1 MKRLFLMTALCLV
14 VASADAAKKKKPP
27 ASQNLVELVP
37 DLVPQQ
43 PKDAAGKPIPKEEEP
58 PPEDAP
64 YKGCVDAKG
73 VAVLWH
79 ETRGIPD
86 VAQALFDKK
95 GRPTIEHNPSRMK
108 YLNELTRTFFYAHE
122 CGHHVL
128 GHLYGAVQGVDKEQQ
143 ADCWAV
149 LTLKESGALG
159 EEGLQTIEQDL
170 GTVARADVNHSAGLR
185 RASNLKWCLTE
196 PLPQAKIAK

>member
-1 MKRLFLMTALCLV
+1 MKPLLLLALVCLPI
-14 VASADAAKKKKPP
+14 ASADAAKKKKPP

-43 PKDAAGKPIPKEEEP
+43 PKDAEGKALPKEAEA

-64 YKGCVDAKG
+64 YKGCIDAKG
-73 VAVLWH
+73 IAVLWR
-79 ETRGIPD
+79 EDRGIRD
-86 VAQALFDKK
+86 LAQALFDKQ
-95 GRPTIEHNPSRMK
+95 GRPTVEHNPSRMK

-122 CGHHVL
+122 CAHHAL

-149 LTLKESGALG
+149 LTLKENGSLG
-159 EEGLQTIEQDL
+159 EEGLETIKQDL